1 MSAPDFPWQKPLRER
16 MRRALLQQRMPH
28 ALLLEGP
35 EGLGKRPFAGWV
47 SLLVLCEAPAA
58 ETETRPCGKCRS
70 CRWIAAGTHP
80 DAFDLQPEED
90 KKWIAIE
97 QVRELVEKL
106 SLKSF
111 ARKGKVAVIWPA
123 SSLTSNAANS
133 LLKTLEE
140 PTSGTLLMLITSR
153 PARLPATIRSRCQ
166 RLRFTVPPPAEA
178 SAWLTAQNEGTDWP
192 RLLELGGGAPLAALA
207 LHEAGF
213 AELDGSFRAD
223 LEALILRRQDPL
235 SVAGRWSHCTPETCL
250 GWLENCTR
258 RLIIGRFSAVGEPAG
273 AGLQKAAK
281 SLKLQRLFLYLD
293 QVNAARAALDSP
305 LNWQLALESLL
316 IPWSDE
322 LRPLEENPIFG

>member
-1 MSAPDFPWQKPLRER
+1 MSGPDLPWQGPLRER

-28 ALLLEGP
+28 GLLLEGP
-35 EGLGKRPFAGWV
+35 EGLGKRRFAGWL
-47 SLLVLCEAPAA
+47 SALVLCEAPAA
-58 ETETRPCGKCRS
+58 ETRPCGRCRA
-70 CRWIAAGTHP
+70 CRWLAAGTHP

-106 SLKSF
+106 TLTSF
-111 ARKGKVAVIWPA
+111 ARNGKVAVISPA
-123 SSLTSNAANS
+123 SSLTLNAANS

-140 PTSGTLLMLITSR
+140 PTPGSILMLITSR

-166 RLRFTVPPPAEA
+166 RLRFTVPPPSEA
-178 SAWLTAQNEGTDWP
+178 SAWLTAQHDEADWP

-213 AELDGSFRAD
+213 AELDRSFRAD
-223 LEALILRRQDPL
+223 LEGLILRRLDPL
-235 SVAGRWSHCTPETCL
+235 SVAGRWGRCAPETCL

-258 RLIIGRFSAVGEPAG
+258 RLIIGRFRTVDQPAG
-273 AGLQKAAK
+273 TGLQKAAK
-281 SLKLQRLFLYLD
+281 SLKLQRLFHYLD
-293 QVNAARAALDSP
+293 RVNAARAALDSS
-305 LNWQLALESLL
+305 LNWQLMLESLL
-316 IPWSDE
+316 IPWRDE